1 MTNEI
6 TPVLSYSYVAV
17 LVPIF
22 LLTDYLRYKPVLVLQ
37 SLSHISIWLLLVLGT
52 SVLAM
57 QLMEFF
63 YGVTMA
69 ARIAY
74 SSYIFSLVA
83 PSRYQRM
90 ASYSRTAV
98 LLGVFTSSVLGQL
111 CVTLGGV
118 PFLTLN
124 YVSLGFVTFGLLLTL
139 FLERPKRSLF
149 FNRPEGA
156 CNGAAAPTEL
166 DKMAGGDGEGAQG
179 GWRDMVLCRMLRE
192 VCALA
197 KQSQLQLWSCWW
209 VFNSAGYYLVLYY
222 VQILWNE
229 IYPAKDNRRVYN
241 GGVDAASTLLGRLC
255 SWGNCGSGWGGS
267 PSVLGKAVITLLH
280 AVQYPGGGLRARCRS
295 STLWGGSSRCPLCV
309 SPPPKTGAIA
319 SFVAGHVKIRWALW
333 SALVIGLVTAVQAG
347 LLMLM
352 NTTSNIWLCYAA
364 YVLFRGSYQF
374 LVPIA
379 MCVLPRP
386 LLGGFWGAWGAAS
399 CCHPPPVAGPA
410 LTALPIS
417 QFPDCYLPFQRALR
431 ARLRG
436 QHLLRHRAEDHHH
449 HHRGRQEGL
458 GPLRASPGRAPRR
471 AGVRWRGEEG
481 CRRRRARCRRRSLA
495 VLRLLRLLHAAG
507 SSLPDGGRRRG
518 RPAQPPRA
526 ATGAGPRHGC
536 GAGEE
541 PRGRRHGSLSV
552 NTQLGRTDGELDGQT
567 DGQTGS
573 LGTAPGPGSGSG
585 LGN

>member
-1 MTNEI
+1 MSPAQWRCAPHSSSLRAPQVTNVI
-6 TPVLSYSYVAV
+6 TPVLSYSYMAV

-90 ASYSRTAV
+90 ASYSRSAV

-149 FNRPEGA
+149 FNRPEAA
-156 CNGAAAPTEL
+156 CDRAAPTEL
-166 DKMAGGDGEGAQG
+166 DKMAGGDAGGAAG
-179 GWRDMVLCRMLRE
+179 GWREMVLCRMLRE

-229 IYPAKDNRRVYN
+229 IYPARDNRRVYN
-241 GGVDAASTLLGRLC
+241 GGVDAASTLLGTLS
-255 SWGNCGSGWGGS
+255 SWGYWGRGGRGVGAPPSCCMPWGG
-267 PSVLGKAVITLLH
+267 
-280 AVQYPGGGLRARCRS
+280 RS
-295 STLWGGSSRCPLCV
+295 
-309 SPPPKTGAIA
+309 
-319 SFVAGHVKIRWALW
+319 
-333 SALVIGLVTAVQAG
+333 
-347 LLMLM
+347 
-352 NTTSNIWLCYAA
+352 
-364 YVLFRGSYQF
+364 
-374 LVPIA
+374 
-379 MCVLPRP
+379 
-386 LLGGFWGAWGAAS
+386 
-399 CCHPPPVAGPA
+399 
-410 LTALPIS
+410 
-417 QFPDCYLPFQRALR
+417 
-431 ARLRG
+431 
-436 QHLLRHRAEDHHH
+436 
-449 HHRGRQEGL
+449 
-458 GPLRASPGRAPRR
+458 
-471 AGVRWRGEEG
+471 
-481 CRRRRARCRRRSLA
+481 
-495 VLRLLRLLHAAG
+495 
-507 SSLPDGGRRRG
+507 
-518 RPAQPPRA
+518 
-526 ATGAGPRHGC
+526 
-536 GAGEE
+536 
-541 PRGRRHGSLSV
+541 
-552 NTQLGRTDGELDGQT
+552 
-567 DGQTGS
+567 
-573 LGTAPGPGSGSG
+573 
-585 LGN
+585 